1 MTKLNV
7 KTIQQFANKIPSACS
22 VIDKVELLG
31 NQYRD
36 WNSSIEIEI
45 ATSNTVN
52 VLIVMFNPVPSNL
65 DK

>member
-36 WNSSIEIEI
+36 WNS
-45 ATSNTVN
+45 A
-52 VLIVMFNPVPSNL
+52 FNFKYSKCASCHV
-65 DK
+65 